1 MVYGAGQT
9 AVEVFTQ
16 IGVKTST
23 ARTTDTIVYILIA
36 TKENGKMGIAQVKS
50 PSFAK
55 WKPIVSNK
63 PVVFNKKPLLRV
75 ESSKFLKW
83 KFAFSGLY
91 TKPKNKIK

>member
-55 WKPIVSNK
+55 
-63 PVVFNKKPLLRV
+63 
-75 ESSKFLKW
+75 
-83 KFAFSGLY
+83 
-91 TKPKNKIK
+91 